1 MGSVSFILRVKIE
14 IRVGVGEKIG
24 EGFVKK
30 TIEDSIKFM
39 IFILFEQYI
48 IKSRIYLF
56 LKGSRKKG

>member
-1 MGSVSFILRVKIE
+1 LE
-14 IRVGVGEKIG
+14 IRVGVGEEIG

-48 IKSRIYLF
+48 I
-56 LKGSRKKG
+56 